1 MAMSKDDAT
10 LECEDLMMELF
21 CVALS
26 IPCDSV
32 DPETGPLIDPL
43 PKCPVRGRRHID
55 WRRLEL
61 GDGHSVLEHVPDP
74 GADFSLGYAWDEFE
88 RDRLAARHTLLY
100 DLGLQASMYVGSN
113 QILWACLWSWRHPD
127 PNLRRAF
134 HAASSEMIRLGEQA
148 EAALRAHFRKSD
160 FLGVGGDVCVGSS
173 QLLGITYD

>member
-1 MAMSKDDAT
+1 MSKDDAT
-10 LECEDLMMELF
+10 LTVEDLMMELF

-26 IPCDSV
+26 VPCDSV
-32 DPETGPLIDPL
+32 DAAALIDP
-43 PKCPVRGRRHID
+43 VSQRRGRRHID

-74 GADFSLGYAWDEFE
+74 GADFALGYAWDEFE

-100 DLGLQASMYVGSN
+100 DLGLQATMYVGSN
-113 QILWACLWSWRHPD
+113 QLLWACLWAWRHPD

-134 HAASSEMIRLGEQA
+134 CAASAEMLRFGEQA

-160 FLGVGGDVCVGSS
+160 FLGVGGDVCVGQG